1 MPANLVPSDHAHGQD
16 NHTHLVGFILPRYQQ
31 PLSLRPP
38 SPTQKKKTST
48 MSIPSAI
55 PRTAPI
61 AIAPKPSRFARQQHQ
76 DSSSYSGSFANNNGG
91 FDTPDSAGSPAAGF
105 PAWPC
110 EACQTRRIQCVM
122 NDDDDACQSCRAR
135 GTECS
140 LVGSPPPRK
149 RKLHGD
155 YSESRNKRG

>member
-1 MPANLVPSDHAHGQD
+1 
-16 NHTHLVGFILPRYQQ
+16 
-31 PLSLRPP
+31 
-38 SPTQKKKTST
+38 

-61 AIAPKPSRFARQQHQ
+61 AIAPKPSRFAHNARTIQ
-76 DSSSYSGSFANNNGG
+76 DAFPPGSSSFNHHPGG
-91 FDTPDSAGSPAAGF
+91 FDTPDSVGSPAAGF

-110 EACQTRRIQCVM
+110 EACQLRRNKCVM

-155 YSESRNKRG
+155 HSESRSKRG

>member
-1 MPANLVPSDHAHGQD
+1 
-16 NHTHLVGFILPRYQQ
+16 
-31 PLSLRPP
+31 
-38 SPTQKKKTST
+38 

-55 PRTAPI
+55 SRSAPI
-61 AIAPKPSRFARQQHQ
+61 AIAPKPSRFASGRQGTTHP
-76 DSSSYSGSFANNNGG
+76 DTFAAGFTHSG
-91 FDTPDSAGSPAAGF
+91 FDTPDSVGSPSAGF

-110 EACQTRRIQCVM
+110 EACQQRRVKCVM
-122 NDDDDACQSCRAR
+122 NDDDDACIACRAR

-155 YSESRNKRG
+155 YNENRSKRG